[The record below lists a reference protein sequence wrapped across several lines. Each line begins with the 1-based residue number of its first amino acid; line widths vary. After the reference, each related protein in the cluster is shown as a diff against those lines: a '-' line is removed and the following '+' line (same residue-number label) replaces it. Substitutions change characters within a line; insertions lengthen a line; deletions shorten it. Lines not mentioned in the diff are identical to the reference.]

1 MKFQLALLAPIFTF
15 LAMSAVEVSG
25 KTSTACVSECFRAAA
40 STAGC
45 AISNH
50 GCFKQSSTFETAVQQ
65 CLVTQKCTS
74 LAEGTAADLD
84 AASDVLALH
93 AFLRPGD
100 QRDSLDNRSTTL
112 SRVTAKRSALTS
124 LESAGDLSKR
134 ACNSGDN
141 ICVLSAS
148 RCNTYCARCHVAG
161 SGCKDCS
168 GGICSGFL
176 GLTCTCQ
183 TPCVTCG

>member
-1 MKFQLALLAPIFTF
+1 MKFELGFLAPILTL
-15 LAMSAVEVSG
+15 LATSAVGASG
-25 KTSTACVSECFRAAA
+25 KTSTACVSKCFRAAA
-40 STAGC
+40 STAG
-45 AISNH
+45 SNH
-50 GCFKQSSTFETAVQQ
+50 GCFKQSSTFEAAVQQ
-65 CLVTQKCTS
+65 CLETQKCTS

-93 AFLRPGD
+93 AFLRPDD
-100 QRDSLDNRSTTL
+100 QRDGLDNGSTTL

-148 RCNTYCARCHVAG
+148 RCNTYCQRCHVAG

-168 GGICSGFL
+168 EGICAGFL